1 MYKSNNLTNSYAR
14 LKTKHLSCQGRCKE
28 DLHIF
33 GEAEELNYKTHCQHC
48 GIELFYPWNEDG
60 SL

>member
-1 MYKSNNLTNSYAR
+1 MEFYWEIVER
-14 LKTKHLSCQGRCKE
+14 LEKQNIYCCPICKK

-33 GEAEELNYKTHCQHC
+33 GEDEELNYRTHCQHC